1 MDGGSELGAKLK
13 VLVIGASRVLAPL
26 VANEL
31 SRGHDVVAVTR
42 DGENVP
48 EASGSCGTLRVVV
61 ADVKTNLGAA
71 AVSAAGPFDVAVF
84 YGPALVI
91 SLVDVLAEGV
101 RGRVVLL
108 CSSAIARPL
117 AGPLNKVFEAARPR
131 SGDAV
136 VILGW
141 TGQRESPRWH
151 SPEEISAAAADILAS
166 GEDFVMGRVR
176 PWDERP

>member
-1 MDGGSELGAKLK
+1 M
-13 VLVIGASRVLAPL
+13 IGASRVLAPL
-26 VANEL
+26 VASEL

-42 DGENVP
+42 DVENVP
-48 EASGSCGTLRVVV
+48 ETNGSCGTLRVVV
-61 ADVKTNLGAA
+61 ANVKTNLGAA
-71 AVSAAGPFDVAVF
+71 VVTAAGPFDVAVF
-84 YGPALVI
+84 YGPALAK

-117 AGPLNKVFEAARPR
+117 AGPLNEVFEAARPR

-151 SPEEISAAAADILAS
+151 SPKEISAAAADVLAN
-166 GEDFVMGRVR
+166 GEDSVLGRVR